1 MCERQLAEIQEIVD
15 SVKTSVQVV
24 AIYVFGSVAKGLAD
38 ENSDYDF
45 YVVIPDN
52 IGMREREANWAI
64 RESLIGKQKRSIDM
78 LVGTVS
84 KFERRKAYLYSIEN
98 EVAETGVKVYG

>member
-1 MCERQLAEIQEIVD
+1 MCERQRAEILEIVEN
-15 SVKTSVQVV
+15 VKTSVPIV
-24 AIYVFGSVAKGLAD
+24 AVYVFGSVAKGEAT

-52 IGMREREANWAI
+52 INMREREANWAI

-78 LVGTVS
+78 LVGTES
-84 KFERRKAYLYSIEN
+84 KFERRKGYLYSIEN